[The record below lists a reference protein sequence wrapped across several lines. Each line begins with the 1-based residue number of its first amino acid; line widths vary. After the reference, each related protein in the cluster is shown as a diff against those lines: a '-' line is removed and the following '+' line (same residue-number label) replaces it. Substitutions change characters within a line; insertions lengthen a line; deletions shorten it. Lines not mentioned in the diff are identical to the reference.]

1 MVRKTVT
8 VAGLFGL
15 LAVAIVTA
23 AARPRPAQEV
33 VAKSSGTAA
42 ADSHYMPHYNA
53 SGEMLLPSNK
63 IWRQWVYLG
72 SPFTPN
78 TLNQGKAS
86 FPEFHNVY
94 MQPWAFE
101 YFRKTGRFPEGT
113 IMFKELQLTLG
124 PAQFPDGSQV
134 QPSGRGYFP
143 GAFNGAD
150 VSVKDS
156 KRFASTGGWGY
167 FDFNHFEP
175 KALHTAVR
183 AKDECASCHEENG
196 AKQDEV
202 WTQFYAQL
210 ADK

>member
-1 MVRKTVT
+1 MVGKT
-8 VAGLFGL
+8 
-15 LAVAIVTA
+15 VTA
-23 AARPRPAQEV
+23 AALFSLFAVAILTAAAKPRPANAQ
-33 VAKSSGTAA
+33 SSGTAA
-42 ADSHYMPHYNA
+42 TDSHYMPQYNA
-53 SGEMLLPSNK
+53 SGEMLLPPNK
-63 IWRQWVYLG
+63 IWRTWVFLG

-78 TLNQGKAS
+78 ALNQGKAS

-94 MQPWAFE
+94 MQPWAFD
-101 YFRKTGRFPEGT
+101 YYQKTGKFPEGT
-113 IMFKELQLTLG
+113 IMFKELQLTLA

-134 QPSGRGYFP
+134 EPSGRGYFP

-175 KALHTAVR
+175 KALHTKLM
-183 AKDECASCHEENG
+183 AKDQCAFCHQDG

-202 WTQFYAQL
+202 WTQFYAPL
-210 ADK
+210 GDK